1 MKSKSDYSTTS
12 SSAYQ
17 YVNGTNR
24 LNTVALKGGGT
35 ETFGYDD
42 KGNQTKRNGT
52 TEVVY
57 NVFNKPTAI
66 DRLGSQVSL
75 FYDANWS
82 RYKQIREVDGVEI
95 TTHYIDKL
103 YEVEFE
109 EGNAGSEKASSYIS
123 DVAILIEEQQ
133 GAKIRFTHKDRLGSS
148 ATFTDHNG
156 NVTAYRSYDPF
167 GKPKMGDG
175 GLMSSFGLAA
185 RLSNNLNDS
194 DMATRR
200 GFTDHEHLDEV
211 EIIHMNG
218 RVYDYNVGRFLS
230 VDPFVHG
237 GSQGINPYSYIMN
250 NPLAGTDPTGYKPE
264 TEVKTKKHYAKAKT
278 GTRIRKKSGETKTTT
293 VTDSGTGEILSKSVV
308 STTTDGNYSGSN
320 VNYSNG
326 NVDSANVFSG
336 NKNGES
342 LSATMDFN
350 SQGEIS
356 KVSTLESTRSES
368 GEITTTK
375 NSGPVMLMGFTEASG
390 HKVHGQYHAFVL
402 ALDPKT
408 NKGHIARGGPTMSIM
423 GMTSSGSAGSGSAT
437 NGVAGDQA
445 SGGSG
450 FGAIRASDGV
460 FSNLTPFDQPN
471 NTRAYQM
478 LGRSNHSF
486 NVLRAAM
493 MSYSRNINKQQIP
506 YFPTGP
512 NSNSFA
518 FSFAQTMGY
527 RRQAPNLPSIGW
539 EQKL

>member
-24 LNTVALKGGGT
+24 LNTVAVKGGGT

-66 DRLGSQVSL
+66 NRLGSQVSL

-218 RVYDYNVGRFLS
+218 RVYDYNVGRFMG
-230 VDPFVHG
+230 VDPFIQAPG
-237 GSQGINPYSYIMN
+237 NSQSINPYSYIMN
-250 NPLAGTDPTGYKPE
+250 NPMAGTDPTGYISELQQQALRDLGEQQGLTSVEVDTMIANSMISAIETIDSVSDVIAPIKGIVKHGVKELGKKAVKEVRLAIKGDKPN
-264 TEVKTKKHYAKAKT
+264 TP
-278 GTRIRKKSGETKTTT
+278 
-293 VTDSGTGEILSKSVV
+293 DL
-308 STTTDGNYSGSN
+308 
-320 VNYSNG
+320 
-326 NVDSANVFSG
+326 
-336 NKNGES
+336 NK
-342 LSATMDFN
+342 
-350 SQGEIS
+350 
-356 KVSTLESTRSES
+356 
-368 GEITTTK
+368 
-375 NSGPVMLMGFTEASG
+375 
-390 HKVHGQYHAFVL
+390 
-402 ALDPKT
+402 
-408 NKGHIARGGPTMSIM
+408 
-423 GMTSSGSAGSGSAT
+423 SSGSSGTPSSINGSDVSPNTGTAEPITDIKSQSGNSKPDFIVSE
-437 NGVAGDQA
+437 NGVALPTNKDVNLVDSKTKDGDFLQIHNNHTDKKVDGSPHTHYPKQHDGNRTREIKPTDSKDIEKADKGVKNGTLRERADRSDKGGDFRSAA
-445 SGGSG
+445 S
-450 FGAIRASDGV
+450 
-460 FSNLTPFDQPN
+460 
-471 NTRAYQM
+471 
-478 LGRSNHSF
+478 
-486 NVLRAAM
+486 
-493 MSYSRNINKQQIP
+493 NIVKNK
-506 YFPTGP
+506 
-512 NSNSFA
+512 
-518 FSFAQTMGY
+518 
-527 RRQAPNLPSIGW
+527 
-539 EQKL
+539 K